1 MYLADCHLHTHHSPD
16 SEAAFD
22 DIARA
27 ACAAGLSAV
36 TVTDHVEMG
45 AFIREGYVLS
55 HPASLAETAEAAER
69 WRGRLTIL
77 RGVELGEPL
86 ENLTEAEKLLDAP
99 LDFVPASLHNLPGI
113 DDFYFLNYGEWDIP
127 RLLDQYFA
135 QLLGM
140 VHWGRFD
147 SLAHLTYPFR
157 YLPPRWREEG
167 YGRWQECIDTVLS
180 TLAEKGLALE
190 INVSGLRQE
199 IGRTLPDLPIIR
211 RFRELGGEWV
221 TVGSD
226 AHRPED
232 VGRHIQDGLALAAEA
247 GFRYYAVYENRTPQA
262 HSLKHI

>member
-1 MYLADCHLHTHHSPD
+1 
-16 SEAAFD
+16 
-22 DIARA
+22 
-27 ACAAGLSAV
+27 
-36 TVTDHVEMG
+36 
-45 AFIREGYVLS
+45 
-55 HPASLAETAEAAER
+55 
-69 WRGRLTIL
+69 
-77 RGVELGEPL
+77 
-86 ENLTEAEKLLDAP
+86 
-99 LDFVPASLHNLPGI
+99 
-113 DDFYFLNYGEWDIP
+113 
-127 RLLDQYFA
+127 
-135 QLLGM
+135 M

-157 YLPPRWREEG
+157 YLPPQWREEG
-167 YGRWQECIDTVLS
+167 YGRWRECIDAVLS
-180 TLAEKGLALE
+180 ALAEKGLALE

-232 VGRHIQDGLALAAEA
+232 VGRHIRDGLALAAEA